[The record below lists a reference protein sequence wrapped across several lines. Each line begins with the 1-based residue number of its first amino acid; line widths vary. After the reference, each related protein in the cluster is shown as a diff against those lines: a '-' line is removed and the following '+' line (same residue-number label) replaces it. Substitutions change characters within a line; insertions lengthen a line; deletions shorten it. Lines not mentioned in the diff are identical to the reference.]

1 MVWVIPLFNKWPVP
15 LPFLP
20 PITYTHS
27 HTHPGATAESNG
39 LGKNN
44 VYATPSPTQLESPHP
59 LETNIVAEH
68 YEFSQ
73 DMVVPASYEQ
83 PLYELEPSGGFI
95 LDEPAYPAPEYAQPY
110 VPRTTTL
117 TQPYEVPLSALSTL
131 AVSRNNSTHV
141 IHSWCNVVHSVCA
154 FLMCFEPCS
163 KAFVLTVSM
172 RSSCRKLGY
181 CSDYCSK
188 QHS

>member
-1 MVWVIPLFNKWPVP
+1 MHPSLI
-15 LPFLP
+15 LP
-20 PITYTHS
+20 PITYTLV
-27 HTHPGATAESNG
+27 GATGESNG

-73 DMVVPASYEQ
+73 DMVPASYEQ
-83 PLYELEPSGGFI
+83 PLYELEPSRG
-95 LDEPAYPAPEYAQPY
+95 LDEPTYPAPEYAQPY
-110 VPRTTTL
+110 VPRTATL

-141 IHSWCNVVHSVCA
+141 IFLIHS
-154 FLMCFEPCS
+154 
-163 KAFVLTVSM
+163 
-172 RSSCRKLGY
+172 
-181 CSDYCSK
+181 
-188 QHS
+188 